1 MKVDVYTQQGNKLK
15 TTLALDEKIFG
26 LEPNQELLA
35 QYVRVYRANQ
45 RQGTARAKTR
55 AEVSGGGRK
64 PWRQKGT
71 GRARHGSTRSPLW
84 VGGGKAHGP
93 KPRDWSLKMPS
104 KMKKAAL
111 AAALSAKA
119 QSEDLL
125 LLNKLE
131 LKEIKT
137 NAMAKI
143 LSNLPVK
150 NKILLVL
157 GSLDKKIILAA
168 RNLPGVKT
176 VPAADVNAYD
186 VLNTK
191 TLLLTKEALQVLKER
206 LA

>member
-1 MKVDVYTQQGNKLK
+1 
-15 TTLALDEKIFG
+15 
-26 LEPNQELLA
+26 
-35 QYVRVYRANQ
+35 
-45 RQGTARAKTR
+45 
-55 AEVSGGGRK
+55 
-64 PWRQKGT
+64 
-71 GRARHGSTRSPLW
+71 
-84 VGGGKAHGP
+84 
-93 KPRDWSLKMPS
+93 MPS